1 MKKIINI
8 YRKLPF
14 KPFQGILRK
23 LYQRYKKLNRNR
35 IVIATRD
42 GIRYRLD
49 LNEPIDSSIYYEGC
63 FEPITTS
70 LINKFVKEGMT
81 VLDIGANIGCHT
93 LRFAKLVGDN
103 GKVIAFEPMSWA
115 FSKLNTNIALN
126 GFKNITL
133 EKIVLSNI
141 NQQNQLAYFRTSW
154 KLDGKA
160 VSEVKEYVDIFT
172 LDEYVRK
179 VNLAKID
186 FIKLDVDGYEYKVL
200 LGGQN
205 TIKKLKPIILVE
217 LGKYTLEGCGDNLE
231 DLIDLLIS
239 LNYSFYSEETL
250 VQYKNKD
257 DLINAVPSDSTI
269 NVLCKPT
276 IYKTI

>member
-200 LGGQN
+200 EGVEV
-205 TIKKLKPIILVE
+205 TIRRFKPLMLIE
-217 LGKYTLEGCGDNLE
+217 LGKYTLEAAGDSLENLV
-231 DLIDLLIS
+231 DLLLS
-239 LNYSFYSEETL
+239 LGYSFYSEENL
-250 VQYKNKD
+250 EKYEDKKILLNS
-257 DLINAVPSDSTI
+257 ISPESTV
-269 NVLCKPT
+269 NVLCRVS
-276 IYKTI
+276 